1 VTRAQ
6 ALAAGKAVMHRPGA
20 GTQLRHL
27 AIAYADSVLDL
38 DLRPSPVA
46 QRRERR
52 LRRLL
57 TRALGGE
64 S

>member
-1 VTRAQ
+1 MTRAE

-20 GTQLRHL
+20 GANLRRV
-27 AIAYADSVLDL
+27 AIVYADAVLDL
-38 DLRPSPVA
+38 DLRPRPFA
-46 QRRERR
+46 ERRERR